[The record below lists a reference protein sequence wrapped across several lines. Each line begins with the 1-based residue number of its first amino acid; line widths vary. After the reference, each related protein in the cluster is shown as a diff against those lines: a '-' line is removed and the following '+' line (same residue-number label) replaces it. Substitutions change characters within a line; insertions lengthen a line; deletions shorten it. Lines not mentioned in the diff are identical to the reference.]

1 MIIRPELLEVDKIR
15 TVVVDQSIESKSGLP
30 AGREIVNL
38 NMPAKKQG
46 IKNVFHLPKKER
58 QSLTIW

>member
-15 TVVVDQSIESKSGLP
+15 TVVVDQSIESQPGLP

-38 NMPAKKQG
+38 NMPAKKKV
-46 IKNVFHLPKKER
+46 IKNVFHL
-58 QSLTIW
+58 ST